1 MKTEEDKM
9 GLKAKRIFEL
19 HAHGFT
25 PTDIME
31 KTGYSLAWIRE
42 TIARAEMANLER
54 EEKNED

>member
-1 MKTEEDKM
+1 M

-42 TIARAEMANLER
+42 TITRAEVAELKRER
-54 EEKNED
+54 KK